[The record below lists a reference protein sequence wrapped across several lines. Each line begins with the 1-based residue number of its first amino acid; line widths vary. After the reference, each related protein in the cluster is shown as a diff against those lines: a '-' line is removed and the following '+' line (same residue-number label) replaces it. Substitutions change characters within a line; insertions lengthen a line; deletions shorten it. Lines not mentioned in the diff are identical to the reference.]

1 MTSRRESES
10 MQKSQKLI
18 TPEFVA
24 LNAVM
29 FLTFCNLAVFFQFHS
44 YLGTLP
50 IDPDLSGLL
59 IGMFSVTVL
68 IMRPIISPLLRPDNA
83 RRWMGIS
90 CFFVVVSLLLYH
102 VALGFWSMALVRLFH
117 GAAYVVM
124 ATAVTARLVG
134 CIPKDRS
141 GQAFGLISVITLL
154 PYAVMPPLLEP
165 LTRWVGNFR
174 VVLDLSAV
182 VMLLSFPVLAF
193 VGGASDGPDR
203 SSVVLRWQD
212 VKENLKDS
220 RILLLLFLSLVV
232 WTAFTPIFFFLKD
245 YGTKIGVPNPGWFF
259 TLSTFTEIA
268 VRLVAGSLFDKVGK
282 AWALAGSLA
291 WLAAGYIAMAHLSEP
306 TTFYAMG
313 LLLGLGWGVAMPVL
327 SGLVFD
333 VSEPRFRALNT
344 NLSFEMFQA
353 GFFVGPLAGGA
364 ILVHSG
370 YLALYYAC
378 GGITIL
384 GLIAALALGMK
395 RHEAP

>member
-1 MTSRRESES
+1 
-10 MQKSQKLI
+10 MQKTQKLI
-18 TPEFVA
+18 TPEFIA

-29 FLTFCNLAVFFQFHS
+29 FLTFCNLAVFFQFHT

-50 IDPDLSGLL
+50 IDRDASGLL
-59 IGMFSVTVL
+59 IALFSVTVL
-68 IMRPIISPLLRPDNA
+68 IMRPVISPLLRPDNA
-83 RRWMGIS
+83 RRWMAIS

-102 VALGFWSMALVRLFH
+102 VALGFWSMAVVRLFH

-124 ATAVTARLVG
+124 ATAVTAKLVG

-165 LTRWVGNFR
+165 LTRWVGSFR
-174 VVLDLSAV
+174 GVLDLSAV
-182 VMLLSFPVLAF
+182 VMLLTFPVLAF
-193 VGGASDGPDR
+193 VGGASDGPDPASR
-203 SSVVLRWQD
+203 AIRWQD
-212 VKENLKDS
+212 VKQNLRDF

-232 WTAFTPIFFFLKD
+232 WTAFAPIFFFLKD
-245 YGTKIGVPNPGWFF
+245 YGIKIGIPNPGWFF

-268 VRLVAGSLFDKVGK
+268 VRLVAGSLFDKLGK
-282 AWALAGSLA
+282 AWVLAGSLA
-291 WLAAGYIAMAHLSEP
+291 WLVAGYIAMAHLSEP

-364 ILVHSG
+364 ILVHLG
-370 YLALYYAC
+370 YSALYYAC
-378 GGITIL
+378 GCITIL
-384 GLIAALALGMK
+384 GLIAALALGVRK
-395 RHEAP
+395 REPS

>member
-1 MTSRRESES
+1 
-10 MQKSQKLI
+10 MQKPQKLI

-29 FLTFCNLAVFFQFHS
+29 FLTFCNLAVFFQFHT

-59 IGMFSVTVL
+59 IAMFSVTVL

-83 RRWMGIS
+83 KRWMGIS

-102 VALGFWSMALVRLFH
+102 VALGFWSMAIVRLFH

-203 SSVVLRWQD
+203 SSSVLRWQD

-245 YGTKIGVPNPGWFF
+245 YGTKIGIPNPGWFF
-259 TLSTFTEIA
+259 TLSTFTEIG

-353 GFFVGPLAGGA
+353 GLFVGPLAGGA

-370 YLALYYAC
+370 YSALYYAC
-378 GGITIL
+378 GGVTIL
-384 GLIAALALGMK
+384 GLIAALTLGTK

>member
-1 MTSRRESES
+1 
-10 MQKSQKLI
+10 MQKTQKLI

-29 FLTFCNLAVFFQFHS
+29 FLTFCNLAVFFQFHT

-50 IDPDLSGLL
+50 IDPEMSGLL
-59 IGMFSVTVL
+59 IGLFSVTVL

-83 RRWMGIS
+83 KRWMGIS

-102 VALGFWSMALVRLFH
+102 VALGFWSMAIVRLVH

-174 VVLDLSAV
+174 VVLDLSAA

-193 VGGASDGPDR
+193 VGGAADGQDQASR
-203 SSVVLRWQD
+203 AIGWED

-245 YGTKIGVPNPGWFF
+245 YGTKIGIPNPGWFF

-282 AWALAGSLA
+282 AWVLAGSLA
-291 WLAAGYIAMAHLSEP
+291 WLAAGYITMAHLSEP

-313 LLLGLGWGVAMPVL
+313 LFLGLGWGVAMPVL

-333 VSEPRFRALNT
+333 VSEPKFRALNT
-344 NLSFEMFQA
+344 NLAFEMFQA

-370 YLALYYAC
+370 YSALYYTC
-378 GGITIL
+378 GGVTIL
-384 GLIAALALGMK
+384 GLIAALALGTK
-395 RHEAP
+395 KHEAS

>member
-1 MTSRRESES
+1 
-10 MQKSQKLI
+10 MQKTQKLI

-29 FLTFCNLAVFFQFHS
+29 FLTFCNLAVFFQFHT

-59 IGMFSVTVL
+59 IAMFSVTVL

-83 RRWMGIS
+83 KRWIGIS

-102 VALGFWSMALVRLFH
+102 VALGFWSMAIVRLFH

-124 ATAVTARLVG
+124 ATAVTAKLVG

-165 LTRWVGNFR
+165 LTRLVGNFR

-203 SSVVLRWQD
+203 SSAVLRWQD
-212 VKENLKDS
+212 VKQNLKDS

-245 YGTKIGVPNPGWFF
+245 YGTKIGIPNPGWFF
-259 TLSTFTEIA
+259 TLSTFTEIG

-353 GFFVGPLAGGA
+353 GFFVGPLAGGI

-370 YLALYYAC
+370 YSALYYAC
-378 GGITIL
+378 GGVTIL
-384 GLIAALALGMK
+384 GLIAALTLGMK